1 MNSSDSAV
9 CARNLHFSFGD
20 RPALTDVDL
29 DLQWGKVTAIA
40 GPNGA
45 GKSTLI
51 EILAGVR
58 KADLG
63 TVNCSDDVA
72 LVVQRVTTPDTL
84 PLTVHDVVTMGTW
97 GDGPFRTAKSRA
109 PKIGVGERKARI
121 AEALARVQL
130 TELALSPFNALSG
143 GQRQRALLAQGIA
156 RRARIFLLDEPAA
169 GLDLESRQRTRAMLA
184 AEAARGAAVACVS
197 HDEESIEAADCV
209 VRLVGGRRVS

>member
-1 MNSSDSAV
+1 MNSSNSALR
-9 CARNLHFSFGD
+9 ARNLHFSFGD
-20 RPALTDVDL
+20 APALVGVDL
-29 DLQWGKVTAIA
+29 DLEWGKVTAIA

-58 KADLG
+58 KADRG
-63 TVNCSDDVA
+63 TVDRKDDVA
-72 LVVQRVTTPDTL
+72 LVVQRVTTPDAL
-84 PLTVHDVVTMGTW
+84 PLTVQDVVTMGTW
-97 GDGPFRTAKSRA
+97 GVSSSRA
-109 PKIGVGERKARI
+109 PKIGAAERKARV

-130 TELALSPFNALSG
+130 TEHTSSPFNALSG

-197 HDEESIEAADCV
+197 HDEESIAAADYV
-209 VRLVGGRRVS
+209 VKLIGGRRVS

>member
-1 MNSSDSAV
+1 MNSSNSALR
-9 CARNLHFSFGD
+9 ARNLHFSFGD
-20 RPALTDVDL
+20 APALVGVDL
-29 DLQWGKVTAIA
+29 DLEWGKVTAIA

-58 KADLG
+58 KAARG
-63 TVNCSDDVA
+63 TVDCKDDVA
-72 LVVQRVTTPDTL
+72 LVVQRVTTPDAL
-84 PLTVHDVVTMGTW
+84 PLTVQDVVTMGTW
-97 GDGPFRTAKSRA
+97 GDRSGRAPINRA
-109 PKIGVGERKARI
+109 PKIGAAERKARVS
-121 AEALARVQL
+121 EALARVQL
-130 TELALSPFNALSG
+130 KEHASSPFNALSG

-197 HDEESIEAADCV
+197 HDEESIEAADCI
-209 VRLVGGRRVS
+209 VRLISGRRVS

>member
-1 MNSSDSAV
+1 MNSSNSALR
-9 CARNLHFSFGD
+9 ARNLHFSFGD
-20 RPALTDVDL
+20 APALVGVDL
-29 DLQWGKVTAIA
+29 DLEWGKVTAIA

-58 KADLG
+58 KAARG
-63 TVNCSDDVA
+63 TVDCKDDVA
-72 LVVQRVTTPDTL
+72 LVVQRVTTPAAL
-84 PLTVHDVVTMGTW
+84 PLTVQDVVTMGTW
-97 GDGPFRTAKSRA
+97 GDRSGRA
-109 PKIGVGERKARI
+109 PKIGAAERKARVS
-121 AEALARVQL
+121 EALARVQL
-130 TELALSPFNALSG
+130 TEHASSPFNALSG

-197 HDEESIEAADCV
+197 HDEESIEAADCI
-209 VRLVGGRRVS
+209 VRLISGRRVS

>member
-1 MNSSDSAV
+1 MDSSDSALR
-9 CARNLHFSFGD
+9 ARNLHFSFGD
-20 RPALTDVDL
+20 SPALVGVGL
-29 DLQWGKVTAIA
+29 DLAWGRVTAIA

-58 KADLG
+58 QAALG
-63 TVNCSDDVA
+63 TVDRNDDVA

-97 GDGPFRTAKSRA
+97 GEGFGRTPKSRA
-109 PKIGVGERKARI
+109 PKIGAAERKARVS
-121 AEALARVQL
+121 EALARVQL
-130 TELALSPFNALSG
+130 TELASSPFNALSG

-169 GLDLESRQRTRAMLA
+169 GLDPENRQRTRTMLA

-197 HDEESIEAADCV
+197 HDEESIEAADDV

>member
-1 MNSSDSAV
+1 MNSSNSALR
-9 CARNLHFSFGD
+9 ARNLHFSFGD
-20 RPALTDVDL
+20 APALVGVDL
-29 DLQWGKVTAIA
+29 DLEWGKVTAIA

-58 KADLG
+58 KAARG
-63 TVNCSDDVA
+63 TVDRKDDVA
-72 LVVQRVTTPDTL
+72 LVVQRVTTPDAL
-84 PLTVHDVVTMGTW
+84 PLTVQDVVTMGTW
-97 GDGPFRTAKSRA
+97 GDRSGRA
-109 PKIGVGERKARI
+109 PKIGAAERKARV

-130 TELALSPFNALSG
+130 TDHASSPFNALSG

-197 HDEESIEAADCV
+197 HDEESIEAADCI
-209 VRLVGGRRVS
+209 VRLISGRRVS